1 MRLYPHDGMII
12 HMQDAV
18 GRKRVESQ
26 LRERSSYMKGVKCS
40 ATLAKGTRQ
49 QKEHFMLYSPLS
61 CTRSHK
67 TPTADE
73 DKESHEN
80 VAAFWAVMFCTGDT
94 TGMINMKPLMEE
106 YRLNNATPLHHG
118 QMVIT
123 QKLKYSLPLMTNTI
137 DLNEGDL
144 LVMPFD
150 GGLPEIVC
158 ERFPPLAT
166 PRETAEGVAPEGSES
181 PPLDTQMEPAEETQ
195 NEPVIGE

>member
-1 MRLYPHDGMII
+1 MII

-26 LRERSSYMKGVKCS
+26 FKERTSYMKGVKCS

-61 CTRSHK
+61 CTRSNK

-73 DKESHEN
+73 DNESHKN
-80 VAAFWAVMFCTGDT
+80 VAAFWAVMFCTADT
-94 TGMINMKPLMEE
+94 TEKVNMKPLMEE
-106 YRLNNATPLHHG
+106 YRHNNAAPTIWG
-118 QMVIT
+118 QMTFT
-123 QKLKYSLPLMTNTI
+123 QKLKYRLPLMTNTI

-166 PRETAEGVAPEGSES
+166 
-181 PPLDTQMEPAEETQ
+181 LQEPAEDVASEDPE
-195 NEPVIGE
+195 NLPPAISE

>member
-1 MRLYPHDGMII
+1 MW
-12 HMQDAV
+12 
-18 GRKRVESQ
+18 
-26 LRERSSYMKGVKCS
+26 
-40 ATLAKGTRQ
+40 
-49 QKEHFMLYSPLS
+49 YSPLS
-61 CTRSHK
+61 SKLK
-67 TPTADE
+67 TETADTTTE
-73 DKESHEN
+73 NKESYKN
-80 VAAFWAVMFCTGDT
+80 VAPFWAVMFCTGDT
-94 TGMINMKPLMEE
+94 TGMVNMKPLMEE

-166 PRETAEGVAPEGSES
+166 
-181 PPLDTQMEPAEETQ
+181 LQEPAEDVASEDPE
-195 NEPVIGE
+195 NLPPAISE